1 MVIWRAP
8 RSPQIKL
15 NTDGSFD
22 RDTLIAGRGGL
33 IRDHSGRLMLAFHYF
48 FQAVSSFHAELLA
61 LEMGLRHARKFSLQI
76 WIELDAAAVVT
87 TITSGGLG
95 SWQVQHT
102 LIRIRSMLRGLQ
114 YSISHIHREGNRP
127 ADHLA
132 ELGATALGSHIVN
145 EGTTSHHPLAL
156 IRMDQLGY
164 PSFRFS

>member
-8 RSPQIKL
+8 QPPQIKL

-22 RDTLIAGRGGL
+22 PGTLIAGGGGL
-33 IRDHSGRLMLAFHYF
+33 IRDHLGRLMLAFHSS

-61 LEMGLRHARKFSLQI
+61 LEMGLRHARRFSLQI

-102 LIRIRSMLRGLQ
+102 LIRIRNMLRDLQ

-132 ELGATALGSHIVN
+132 ELGAAALGSHFVD
-145 EGTTSHHPLAL
+145 EGTASHHLLAL